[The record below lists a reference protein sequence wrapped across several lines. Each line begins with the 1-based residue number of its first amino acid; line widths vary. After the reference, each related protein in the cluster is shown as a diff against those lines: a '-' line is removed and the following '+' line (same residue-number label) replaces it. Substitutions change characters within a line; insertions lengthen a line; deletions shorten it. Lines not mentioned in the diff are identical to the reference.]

1 MIYKIQ
7 YLPQAY
13 KDLLGLDNGVR
24 ERTIKAIK
32 KVSKNPLPDYEG
44 DLGKPLSVRGDSN
57 LTGFLKI
64 KLKKDGIRV
73 VYKLIKIEN
82 VMYIIVIGA
91 RADDEVYI
99 EAKRRKQYINK

>member
-1 MIYKIQ
+1 MIFRIQ

-13 KDLLGLDNGVR
+13 KDLLKLDNGAK
-24 ERTIKAIK
+24 ERVIKAIK

-44 DLGKPLSVRGDSN
+44 GLGKPLGVRGDTN

-64 KLKKDGIRV
+64 KLKKDGIRI

-82 VMYIIVIGA
+82 IMYIVVIGA

-99 EAKRRKQYINK
+99 EANKRKQYLDV